1 MGNDGGS
8 IPKRSELVKE
18 AAKAPTA
25 AQIKEAQQESQ
36 DHAWN
41 HCALSSKPLATP
53 VVSDGTGL
61 LYNKDSVI
69 EYLLAEEKNAEQEK
83 VLDGRVKG
91 LKDVVEIKFEV
102 ADEEASMDK
111 RNGSG
116 SSRSEKWVCPV
127 TREAMGA
134 NAKAVYLVPCGHAF
148 AGNVV
153 KEVDERICMK
163 VRFQGA
169 HNFREIVL
177 TICQCNEPYA
187 ENDVIPILPT
197 LPADIA
203 RLNLRLKTLREK
215 GLTHALKKAPGSKKR
230 KKGADKEAT
239 ATVDAPAAD
248 AVAGS
253 STPEEDKKDG
263 TKKPN
268 KPAVSNHS
276 SSNNGIKNAST
287 AYLTKKVLAEQEE
300 RNKRRKLGQNDNV
313 KSMFSKGGVAPS
325 NKNSADY
332 MTRGFSIGKK

>member
-36 DHAWN
+36 EHAWN

-53 VVSDGTGL
+53 VVSDGAGL

-69 EYLLAEEKNAEQEK
+69 EYLLAEEKSAEQEK

-102 ADEEASMDK
+102 EDAEAAADK

-116 SSRSEKWVCPV
+116 SSRGEKWVCPV
-127 TREAMGA
+127 TREELGP

-163 VRFQGA
+163 
-169 HNFREIVL
+169 
-177 TICQCNEPYA
+177 CNETYA
-187 ENDVIPILPT
+187 ENDVIPIIPT
-197 LPADIA
+197 SPADIA
-203 RLNLRLKTLREK
+203 RLTLRLKTLREK

-230 KKGADKEAT
+230 KKGAEKDASTITTDAT
-239 ATVDAPAAD
+239 PAVDSKAP
-248 AVAGS
+248 S
-253 STPEEDKKDG
+253 STSEDDKKSESKRKDKLAA
-263 TKKPN
+263 TK
-268 KPAVSNHS
+268 S
-276 SSNNGIKNAST
+276 SSGPDRNDSINNSST
-287 AYLTKKVLAEQEE
+287 AFLTKKVLEEQEA
-300 RNKRRKLGQNDNV
+300 RNKRRKMDQNDNV
-313 KSMFSKGGVAPS
+313 KSLFTKGGIVPS

-332 MTRGFSIGKK
+332 MTRGFSFGKK